1 MTTPPQTHCGF
12 ITIVGQPNVG
22 KSTLLN
28 TILGKKLSITSDKP
42 QTTRHSILGI
52 KTRGEAQ
59 LVFVDTPGIHKGG
72 KRALNRS
79 MNKTARASLQ
89 DVDCVLFVVIALH
102 WDDEDETVLKL
113 LKKCSAPVVLV
124 INKIDKVKQRE
135 RLLPFIEAISQKYS
149 FAKIIPISAEKGTQ
163 VEALEKEILQ
173 YLPESP
179 HFYEDDQLTDR
190 SDSFMASE
198 IIREK
203 LTRFLGQ
210 ELPYAL
216 TVGIDLFEVDE
227 DLIRIYAVIWVERDG
242 QKAIVVGKDGEV
254 LKRVGIQARLD
265 MERFFGQKVFLKLWV
280 KVKSNWPDD
289 EKLLN
294 RLGY

>member
-1 MTTPPQTHCGF
+1 MTTSPQTHCGF
-12 ITIVGQPNVG
+12 IAIVGQPNVG

-52 KTRGEAQ
+52 KTLNEAQ
-59 LVFVDTPGIHKGG
+59 LIFVDTPGIHKGG

-113 LKKCSAPVVLV
+113 LKKCSAPVILV

-135 RLLPFIEAISQKYS
+135 RLLPFIESISQKYP
-149 FAKIIPISAEKGTQ
+149 FAKIVPISAEKGTQ

-190 SDSFMASE
+190 SDSFVASE

-216 TVGIDLFEVDE
+216 TVGIDLFEVE
-227 DLIRIYAVIWVERDG
+227 EGMIRIYAVIWVERDG
-242 QKAIVVGKDGEV
+242 QKPIVVGADGEV
-254 LKRVGIQARLD
+254 LKRVGTQARLD
-265 MERFFGQKVFLKLWV
+265 MERFFGKKVFLKLWV
-280 KVKSNWPDD
+280 KVKSNWSDD